1 MCRLM
6 VAISGKKHKSFVGSP
21 AASVANLKFIAEL
34 EILNAGPSTTFVAK
48 NAPNSAQDDSV
59 FLLNEFQTRGT
70 RTGSSVQT
78 GAALMWWR
86 LR

>member
-1 MCRLM
+1 M

-48 NAPNSAQDDSV
+48 NAPNSAQDD
-59 FLLNEFQTRGT
+59 NEFLV
-70 RTGSSVQT
+70 RTSEMGPIEFVQ
-78 GAALMWWR
+78 GRRSLMVAST
-86 LR
+86 